1 MENGEM
7 IIETPA
13 NFKQQNGCDYKL
25 AQLFM
30 RMLATDD
37 SNSLMLKVNMRMPVI
52 ETSNRE
58 LKDFVGMVLKAKRL
72 AELKSQ
78 VTDLLHSNDVKN
90 SIGTLI
96 FNFGTK
102 AMKVSIIENNSN
114 DGFMWNM
121 DIHVETQS

>member
-1 MENGEM
+1 
-7 IIETPA
+7 
-13 NFKQQNGCDYKL
+13 
-25 AQLFM
+25 
-30 RMLATDD
+30 
-37 SNSLMLKVNMRMPVI
+37 MPVI

-102 AMKVSIIENNSN
+102 VMKVSIIENNSN
-114 DGFMWNM
+114 DGFIWNM